1 MPRKKKKTRMSTQ
14 FNLIQ
19 LNLGTVELKSLNP
32 DFLTL
37 FFFYL
42 YSIYFVS
49 VHVCLI
55 WNDLPLGRQLNPSPP
70 WEPEF
75 FPYSTLYNCHFF
87 YLFILFL

>member
-1 MPRKKKKTRMSTQ
+1 MRLLTQ

-32 DFLTL
+32 DSLDSILFLICTP
-37 FFFYL
+37 YT
-42 YSIYFVS
+42 FVS
-49 VHVCLI
+49 VHICLI